1 MALSLGFGMNLTE
14 ILAKG
19 AQSLPIIVMT
29 ISTSL
34 VIAFVLY
41 RAMNIRKGRKPIE
54 LNLCC
59 GIGIALRSLDRQ
71 HVPGIW

>member
-59 GIGIALRSLDRQ
+59 WIGIALMSLGMQ